1 MTKRFLSGSEAAA
14 YGAKLA
20 RVEVISAYPIS
31 PNTGVIST
39 LSNMVSNKD
48 LKAAFVN
55 VEGEHSA
62 ASVCAGAV
70 SAGSRAFT
78 ATCGQG
84 IAFMHEVLWMASGM
98 ALPFVIAVTNRGIGA
113 PQTLAA
119 DYSDSLS
126 ERDASI
132 LQFYTE
138 DAQEVL
144 DSVLIAYRICEHQEV
159 LLPGFVSLEGY
170 RLTHTYEDVD
180 IPDQEL
186 VDRFLPSY
194 DPKHAFFDPK
204 YPILQGTGGGNNVY
218 SYMKYEQHKAMVR
231 ARDVIPQVYEEF
243 YQTFGKRYSS
253 IEAENLEGADLVV
266 VGMGSMM
273 SVAREVKRS
282 YEENGLKIG
291 LVKIRCFRPFPDEE
305 IKAAL
310 SKAKKIMVVDRFNSP
325 GAHGVTL
332 MEIKSCLY
340 PGRMSISGF
349 IVAAADLSPQDF
361 HNMIDVALDREEQF
375 EEWYDIK
382 MPDELK
388 KIAGWDNFKQLQEGK
403 IKVLEKKVKQA
414 LAPGTSACQG
424 CVPLLATRQVLEG
437 MGDNTACIYAT
448 GCMQA
453 VTSSYPNAAWNL
465 PSAHYCFT
473 NAASAASGVEA
484 AFQMQNRDLDVL
496 VYGGDG
502 GLADIGFQALSGAIE
517 RGHNITYICYDNE
530 AYMNTGVQR
539 SGTTPWMASTKTTPN
554 GKPNKRKDLDRI
566 MEAHGIYVATALP
579 NFPAD
584 LSRKIKKARDMK
596 GPAFIHLLCP
606 CPTGWEFDP
615 AIAIEIGRLAF
626 ETGIWVLY
634 EYENGHRT
642 ITRLPKS
649 KKPVEEYLKR
659 QGRFS
664 HLTAQDI
671 IEIQKDVDKRY
682 AELTGSV

>member
-1 MTKRFLSGSEAAA
+1 MTIKFLSGSEAAA
-14 YGAKLA
+14 HGARLA
-20 RVEVISAYPIS
+20 RVEVVSAYPIS
-31 PNTGVIST
+31 PNTGVISA
-39 LSNMVSNKD
+39 LSDMVSKKE

-84 IAFMHEVLWMASGM
+84 IAYMHEVLWMASGM

-126 ERDASI
+126 ERDSSI
-132 LQFYTE
+132 IQFYTE

-144 DSVLIAYRICEHQEV
+144 DSVLIAYRVCEHDDV

-170 RLTHTYEDVD
+170 RLTHTFEDVD
-180 IPDQEL
+180 IPEQTL
-186 VDRFLPSY
+186 VDKFIPKY
-194 DPKHAFFDPK
+194 NPKHAFFDPK
-204 YPILQGTGGGNNVY
+204 YPIQQGAGSGYY
-218 SYMKYEQHKAMVR
+218 SYMKYEQHKAMTR
-231 ARDVIPQVYEEF
+231 AKDVIPMVFEEF
-243 YQTFGKRYSS
+243 YKIFGRRYSS
-253 IEAENLEGADLVV
+253 IEKENLEGADLVV

-273 SVAREVKRS
+273 SVAREVKEE
-282 YEENGLKIG
+282 YEKEGIKVG
-291 LVKIRCFRPFPDEE
+291 LVKVRCFRPFPDDE

-310 SKAKKIMVVDRFNSP
+310 LNAKKIVVIDRFNSP

-332 MEIKSCLY
+332 MEIRSSIF
-340 PGRMSISGF
+340 PGKVGVSGF
-349 IVAAADLSPQDF
+349 IVGDADLSPQDF
-361 HNMIDVALDREEQF
+361 RKMIDMTLDREDQF
-375 EEWYDIK
+375 EEWYNFK
-382 MPDELK
+382 MPAELMRLG
-388 KIAGWDNFKQLQEGK
+388 GWENFKQLKEGK
-403 IKVLEKKVKQA
+403 IKVYAKKVKQTMS
-414 LAPGTSACQG
+414 PGTSACQG
-424 CVPLLATRQVLEG
+424 CVPLLATRQALEG
-437 MGDNTACIYAT
+437 MGENAVCVYAT

-453 VTSSYPNAAWNL
+453 VSSSYPNAAWNL
-465 PSAHYCFT
+465 PSAHFCFT
-473 NAASAASGVEA
+473 NTASAASGIES

-539 SGTTPWMASTKTTPN
+539 SGTTPWMASTKTTPD
-554 GKPNKRKDLDRI
+554 GKLNKRKDLSRI

-579 NFPAD
+579 NFPTD
-584 LSRKIKKARDMK
+584 LFKKIKKARDIK

-615 AIAIEIGRLAF
+615 AIAMEIGRLAF
-626 ETGIWVLY
+626 ETGVWILY

-642 ITRLPKS
+642 ITRLPKP
-649 KKPVEEYLKR
+649 KKPVEEYLKK
-659 QGRFS
+659 QGRFE
-664 HLTAQDI
+664 HLTAQNI
-671 IEIQKDVDKRY
+671 AEIQKDIDKRY
-682 AELTGSV
+682 QELTGSL